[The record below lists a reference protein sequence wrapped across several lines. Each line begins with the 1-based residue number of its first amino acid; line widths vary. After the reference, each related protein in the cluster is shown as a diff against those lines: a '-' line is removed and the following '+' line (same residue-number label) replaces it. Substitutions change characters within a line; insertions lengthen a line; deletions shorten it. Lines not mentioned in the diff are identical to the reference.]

1 MVLNLNFPFSTFMNQ
16 TDSIY
21 ADDLKISS
29 LYVYDWRDKNKDNEI
44 SSDELSLV
52 NRGGSWGTVQEIR
65 VSNPVEKF
73 EDEPVIGVYPVP
85 QRFSYW
91 IGNTNQNATAM
102 NYTLTASYYKNDFWE
117 DVVVDNQEI
126 TIPPNN
132 STKISATISPSAD
145 KHPGIYQGFLN
156 FEGEHHDVRS
166 PVSYNIL
173 KVVDQKEKQIVM
185 DGLEGD
191 ALYGNGYVKGAFDMS
206 GKYMAG
212 DWRQYSFDIQDS
224 TINSAS
230 ISLGW
235 ENDDTNFSAFMI
247 DPQGKII
254 QTNVP
259 SGVFGHFW
267 NWPTIDWLGVTPF
280 SQGGGFFPVQNK
292 DSIST
297 VMFAPI
303 NQTGTYTLLLHST
316 LFNGESITEPFSLAA
331 KFDTILADDDPPQ
344 IIFDMPE
351 FINNNFKV
359 KPQIIEDNLNFVK
372 FYIDGNELENETPQC
387 HECNIVWKLNDGQ
400 HKLRI
405 HASDIL
411 ENDVDKTFSFIVDNV
426 PPKITLGLPKH
437 NTTVSHSLEIDF
449 KVSDKNL
456 SETGA
461 IQILLPQGDSYED
474 ITSLSYNTTNVFAG
488 TYDLKIVAKDL
499 AGNEAVETVPFTV
512 DHSFIQKPV
521 EYAKPET
528 QESNMLIIVI
538 GIVIITIII
547 ASVAIKKARRKHDQ
561 DKTLKQDL

>member
-1 MVLNLNFPFSTFMNQ
+1 
-16 TDSIY
+16 
-21 ADDLKISS
+21 
-29 LYVYDWRDKNKDNEI
+29 
-44 SSDELSLV
+44 
-52 NRGGSWGTVQEIR
+52 
-65 VSNPVEKF
+65 
-73 EDEPVIGVYPVP
+73 
-85 QRFSYW
+85 
-91 IGNTNQNATAM
+91 M
-102 NYTLTASYYKNDFWE
+102 NYTLTASYYKNDLWE
-117 DVVVDNQEI
+117 DVIVDHQKI

-132 STKISATISPSAD
+132 STKISATISPSAE

-156 FEGEHHDVRS
+156 FEGEHHNVRS

-173 KVVDQKEKQIVM
+173 KVVDQKEKQIVI
-185 DGLEGD
+185 DGLEGNT
-191 ALYGNGYVKGAFDMS
+191 LYGNGYVKGAFDMS

-212 DWRQYSFDIQDS
+212 DWRQYSFDIQDR

-230 ISLGW
+230 ISLEW

-267 NWPTIDWLGVTPF
+267 SWPTIDWLGVTPF
-280 SQGGGFFPVQNK
+280 SQGGGFFPVKNK
-292 DSIST
+292 DSTST

-316 LFNGESITEPFSLAA
+316 LFNGESITEPFSLAV
-331 KFDTILADDDPPQ
+331 KFDTILADDDPPE

-351 FINNNFKV
+351 FINDDFKV
-359 KPQIIEDNLNFVK
+359 NPQIVEENLNFVK
-372 FYIDGNELENETPQC
+372 FYVDGNEIENETPECQ
-387 HECNIVWKLNDGQ
+387 ECNIVWKLKDGP
-400 HKLRI
+400 HEFRI

-411 ENDVDKTFSFIVDNV
+411 ENDVDKTFSFIVDNI
-426 PPKITLGLPKH
+426 PPKITLDLPKH
-437 NTTVSHSLEIDF
+437 NTTVSNSLKIDF
-449 KVSDKNL
+449 KVNDKNL

-488 TYDLKIVAKDL
+488 TYDLQIVAKDL

-512 DHSFIQKPV
+512 DHSFIQKPI
-521 EYAKPET
+521 EDIKPEI
-528 QESNMLIIVI
+528 QESNIPIIVI
-538 GIVIITIII
+538 SIVIITIII
-547 ASVAIKKARRKHDQ
+547 AFVAIKKARTKHDQ

>member
-1 MVLNLNFPFSTFMNQ
+1 
-16 TDSIY
+16 
-21 ADDLKISS
+21 
-29 LYVYDWRDKNKDNEI
+29 
-44 SSDELSLV
+44 
-52 NRGGSWGTVQEIR
+52 
-65 VSNPVEKF
+65 
-73 EDEPVIGVYPVP
+73 
-85 QRFSYW
+85 
-91 IGNTNQNATAM
+91 M
-102 NYTLTASYYKNDFWE
+102 NYTLTASYYKNDLWE
-117 DVVVDNQEI
+117 DVIVDHQKI

-132 STKISATISPSAD
+132 STKISATISPSTE

-173 KVVDQKEKQIVM
+173 KVIDQKEKQIVI

-191 ALYGNGYVKGAFDMS
+191 ILYGNGYVKGAFDMS

-212 DWRQYSFDIQDS
+212 DWRQYSFDIQDR

-230 ISLGW
+230 INLGW

-247 DPQGKII
+247 DPHGKII

-267 NWPTIDWLGVTPF
+267 GWPTGDWLGVTPF
-280 SQGGGFFPVQNK
+280 SQGGGFFPVKNK
-292 DSIST
+292 DSTST

-316 LFNGESITEPFSLAA
+316 LFDGESITEPFSLAA
-331 KFDTILADDDPPQ
+331 RFGTILADDDPPE
-344 IIFDMPE
+344 IIFDIPE
-351 FINNNFKV
+351 FINNDFKI
-359 KPQIIEDNLNFVK
+359 KPQIVEENLNFVK
-372 FYIDGNELENETPQC
+372 FYIDGNEIENETPECQ
-387 HECNIVWKLNDGQ
+387 ECNIVWKLKDGP

-411 ENDVDKTFSFIVDNV
+411 ENDVDKTFSFIVDNI
-426 PPKITLGLPKH
+426 PPKITLSLPKH
-437 NTTVSHSLEIDF
+437 NTTVSDSLKIDF
-449 KVSDKNL
+449 KVHDKNL
-456 SETGA
+456 SETGG

-474 ITSLSYNTTNVFAG
+474 ITSLLYNTTNVFAG
-488 TYDLKIVAKDL
+488 TYDLEIVAKDL
-499 AGNEAVETVPFTV
+499 AGNEAVETVPFTI

-521 EYAKPET
+521 EYTKPET

-538 GIVIITIII
+538 SIVIITIII